1 MADTKSSSPR
11 AAAPEG
17 ELRQARVTTDSGEAM
32 LALLKGR
39 EIELVGRGP
48 HRLADGTF
56 VAEIIAPRR
65 VLSALAKELS
75 KSFPDPLAE
84 AHAEA
89 HARHGGSIDIR
100 PKRKVP
106 AAAAP
111 PLQGNRYLEAGSVP
125 RGVGVKE

>member
-1 MADTKSSSPR
+1 MADPKSSSPR

-75 KSFPDPLAE
+75 QSFPGPL
-84 AHAEA
+84 AEA
-89 HARHGGSIDIR
+89 HARHGVSIDIR
-100 PKRKVP
+100 AKRKVP
-106 AAAAP
+106 ATAAP
-111 PLQGNRYLEAGSVP
+111 PRQGNRYLEEGSVP